1 MARPTVQQFIETW
14 EKSHCV
20 SEVVDKMGLRKSTV
34 QAKATQLRKLGIPL
48 KKFKGSRHRIDSRRG
63 LEGPGENPR
72 NHSGAA
78 EKEADAARLARH
90 KRARK

>member
-14 EKSHCV
+14 EKSHSV

-48 KKFKGSRHRIDSRRG
+48 KKFKGSRHRIDVEEALKVLAKIRG
-63 LEGPGENPR
+63 TTV
-72 NHSGAA
+72 AA
-78 EKEADAARLARH
+78 LKKEAGEMRQARRTH
-90 KRARK
+90 GRK